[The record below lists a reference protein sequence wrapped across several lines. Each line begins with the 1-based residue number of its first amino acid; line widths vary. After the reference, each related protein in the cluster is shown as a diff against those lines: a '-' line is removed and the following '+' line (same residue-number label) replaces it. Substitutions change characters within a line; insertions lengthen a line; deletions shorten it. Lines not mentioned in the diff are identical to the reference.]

1 MINRRAN
8 RLALPFAAQ
17 QGDLRVSPVGISQN
31 NQEEHPY
38 TLPSRQRDSLSQTKR
53 LRHAACGVVPKASRS
68 REFESLS
75 FQLCRETDERDL
87 SADKSLERSPRSNF
101 RLKFNGTLR
110 ICSAYRSL
118 RRRKEARVALL
129 QIRERSEPTD
139 KQ

>member
-31 NQEEHPY
+31 YREEHPY
-38 TLPSRQRDSLSQTKR
+38 TLPSRQRDSLLQTKR

-75 FQLCRETDERDL
+75 FQLCRETVERERD
-87 SADKSLERSPRSNF
+87 SIACTNPFWFFGGTKNASLTPFLLKKRGPRSAN
-101 RLKFNGTLR
+101 LKSRT
-110 ICSAYRSL
+110 
-118 RRRKEARVALL
+118 K
-129 QIRERSEPTD
+129 
-139 KQ
+139 